1 MKKTDPNEALT
12 KAGEMMGTPQ
22 NQLPKEAMEFVHYT
36 SSKIGICGEVFI
48 TCFAVYNQ
56 VVLGM
61 SCNDSLYQA
70 REEDRQWFIDKG
82 YCK

>member
-1 MKKTDPNEALT
+1 MKKIDPNEALT
-12 KAGEMMGTPQ
+12 KAVEMMNIKQ
-22 NQLPKEAMEFVHYT
+22 KDLPKEALDFVEYT
-36 SSKIGICGEVFI
+36 SKKIGICGEVFI

-61 SCNDSLYQA
+61 PCEDSLYQV